1 MMPQISLQE
10 VMAVLEA
17 KLSQLPGV
25 LAKNLGLAEVEGA
38 LQETMAQLMA
48 RMLEP
53 LLADMM
59 QAADFIEQ
67 LKGLG
72 GHLGMRLKDYR
83 RVGVRLSSGQEIEVT
98 TPSAVTGLP

>member
-10 VMAVLEA
+10 VMAVREA

-25 LAKNLGLAEVEGA
+25 LANDLDFAEVERE

-48 RMLEP
+48 RRLEP

-59 QAADFIEQ
+59 QEADFIEQ
-67 LKGLG
+67 LKRLG

-83 RVGVRLSSGQEIEVT
+83 GVGVRLSG
-98 TPSAVTGLP
+98 G